1 MGAILDKA
9 KLAEGL
15 VNDKFGS
22 IFSIETAHLYS
33 LNETEEGVKFTFA
46 HQHPDVYD
54 LLDSEFSRQVAQV
67 SDFIVVVTC
76 GWASPIDQDNADN
89 DEYEGVAPSQ
99 HPLRRRVRLVVT
111 ASREGMASVLRFA
124 DEPDDIVTDEGE
136 ARGTLAEA
144 VQQLFF

>member
-9 KLAEGL
+9 EMAERL

-22 IFSIETAHLYS
+22 VFSIETAHLYS

-54 LLDSEFSRQVAQV
+54 LLGDEFSKQVAQV
-67 SDFIVVVTC
+67 SDYIVVVTC
-76 GWASPIDQDNADN
+76 GWAAPIDQDNDD
-89 DEYEGVAPSQ
+89 DEYNGVAPSR
-99 HPLRRRVRLVVT
+99 HPKRRRVRLVVT
-111 ASREGMASVLRFA
+111 ASREGMASVLRFQ
-124 DEPDDIVTDEGE
+124 DEPNDTVTDEGE
-136 ARGTLAEA
+136 ARGSLAEA

>member
-1 MGAILDKA
+1 MGAILEKA
-9 KLAEGL
+9 EMAERL

-54 LLDSEFSRQVAQV
+54 LLDSEFSKQVAQV
-67 SDFIVVVTC
+67 SDYIVVVTC
-76 GWASPIDQDNADN
+76 GWASPITEEG
-89 DEYEGVAPSQ
+89 DEEIAPSQ
-99 HPLRRRVRLVVT
+99 HPKRRRVRLVVT
-111 ASREGMASVLRFA
+111 ASREGMASVLRFQ
-124 DEPDDIVTDEGE
+124 DEPNDTVTDEGE